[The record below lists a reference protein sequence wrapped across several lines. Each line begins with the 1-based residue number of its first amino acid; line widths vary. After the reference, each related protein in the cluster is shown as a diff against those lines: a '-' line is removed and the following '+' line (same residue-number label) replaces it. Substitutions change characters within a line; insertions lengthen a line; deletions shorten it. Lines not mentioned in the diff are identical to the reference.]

1 MLLSSPFYRIEYR
14 SMENLSNFTYFNPDP
29 QNPDSASNVSIIFM
43 PLRDCS
49 GQPHYLWPQ
58 DPSIP
63 SLPLPQAGEEPA
75 DHIPVCVPGA
85 LGSQRRD
92 HGPVGWPWWAQRAAG
107 EQGLEQEPGRGAPS
121 RILHLGCHRR

>member
-1 MLLSSPFYRIEYR
+1 
-14 SMENLSNFTYFNPDP
+14 MENLVILPVLTQALKTLTLPATFLLYST
-29 QNPDSASNVSIIFM
+29 SMGLFM
-43 PLRDCS
+43 PLRDCP
-49 GQPHYLWPQ
+49 GQPHCLWPQ

-75 DHIPVCVPGA
+75 DHIPVCVPEA

-92 HGPVGWPWWAQRAAG
+92 HGPVGRPWWAQRAAG
-107 EQGLEQEPGRGAPS
+107 ERGLEREPGRGAPS